1 MPDTPIAPYNG
12 DPYHPRME
20 ERVARLEEGMQ
31 DVKASI
37 VRLDERFVRL
47 EDRTARIENTVTEIK
62 AMLVATLPHLATKAE
77 LTAGLSEQNT
87 RIAALTV
94 ALGEKPS
101 KTYMWGILAVLLTAY
116 ACGLAG
122 LAVLR

>member
-20 ERVARLEEGMQ
+20 ERVTRLEESMQ
-31 DVKASI
+31 EVRTSLS
-37 VRLDERFVRL
+37 RLDERTQRL
-47 EDRTARIENTVTEIK
+47 ENTMTEIK
-62 AMLVATLPHLATKAE
+62 AMLAATLPHLATKAE
-77 LTAGLSEQNT
+77 LTAGLAEHTKLFAEQNS
-87 RIAALTV
+87 RIADLTV

-116 ACGLAG
+116 ASGLAG
-122 LAVLR
+122 LAILR

>member
-1 MPDTPIAPYNG
+1 MPDTPIAPYHG

-31 DVKASI
+31 EVRTSLS
-37 VRLDERFVRL
+37 RLDERTQRL
-47 EDRTARIENTVTEIK
+47 ENTMTEIK
-62 AMLVATLPHLATKAE
+62 AMLAATLPHLATKAE
-77 LTAGLSEQNT
+77 LAAGLSEQNT

-101 KTYMWGILAVLLTAY
+101 KTYMCGILAVLLTAY
-116 ACGLAG
+116 ASGLAG
-122 LAVLR
+122 LAILR